1 MSGIIG
7 GAGSK
12 SGVIGTTELDYEE
25 GTYNVAFTAAS
36 GTSTTDTTRHALAY
50 TKIGNRVTVSGYAR
64 TGGTWTGTGNLTINL
79 PFLSAPNTGS
89 YTGYTFGLCLPENL
103 RQAANDPQGH
113 GTPFYNTNDFAVGVG
128 PSASTANIVV
138 TGGAGYAGTTADAG
152 PQYTAA
158 TQMVVNTNFQF
169 NLTYQTTY

>member
-12 SGVIGTTELDYEE
+12 SGVIGETEIDYEE
-25 GTYNVAFTAAS
+25 GIYNVVFTAAS
-36 GTSTTDTTRHALAY
+36 GTSNTDTARHALAY
-50 TKIGNRVTVSGYAR
+50 TKIGNRVTVSGYGR
-64 TGGTWTGTGNLTINL
+64 IGSPWSGTGNLTINL
-79 PFLSAPNTGS
+79 PLLSAPHTGS
-89 YTGYTFGLCLPENL
+89 YTGYTYGLCFPEAL
-103 RQAANDPQGH
+103 RQAANTRDGLT
-113 GTPFYNTNDFAVGVG
+113 TPYYNANDFALTIG
-128 PSASTANIVV
+128 PSTSTANIVV

-169 NLTYQTTY
+169 NFTYQTTL